1 MEIDVKD
8 KRIITELSLN
18 ARAPVSAIARAVGL
32 SKQVVKYR
40 IENLEKRGI
49 IEGYYAILNI
59 TKMGFAYHRIFV
71 TFMNVNKETEAEIV
85 DFCIKHKKVGWIA
98 QLDGDLDCGIIV
110 FAKDVVEFSQVY
122 DELLSKFGEHLDEKQ
137 LSVATQI
144 HHLKHKFLLQKIDT
158 TDLVM
163 GGSVTEP
170 SIDDTD
176 YKILGVLTKSARKS
190 LLELGSSLRLNPKVV
205 GYRIKRMAE
214 EGIILGYN
222 VKLNHLMLGYSH
234 YKVNLHLNNMSKEDL
249 MAIIQHILQ
258 MPESIYITRAIG
270 PYELE
275 FELMVR
281 NNEEFHTLIRELR
294 FRFARIIKNYTT
306 FIIHHE
312 PYINYLPLMK

>member
-1 MEIDVKD
+1 M
-8 KRIITELSLN
+8 
-18 ARAPVSAIARAVGL
+18 
-32 SKQVVKYR
+32 Y
-40 IENLEKRGI
+40 
-49 IEGYYAILNI
+49 
-59 TKMGFAYHRIFV
+59 
-71 TFMNVNKETEAEIV
+71 KETEAEIV